1 MSSSVIPSSRKWK
14 VLIIRAGALG
24 DTLMLLPA
32 LAHLSE
38 QADIIVAGR
47 YPGIDYLRP
56 YVKKCMDMDRSGFHR
71 IFMDESLHYA
81 YPLLQE
87 VDHVAAFTLAAG
99 DIRRNLGCFFPGARI
114 HVFPPFPP
122 SGLKIHIALYMA
134 GSLAAAGLPIDA
146 RKCMDEAFRKPTL
159 HRDGSS
165 RNRANIVLH
174 PGSGSARKNYPPR
187 LWIELMEALLMSP
200 LIKFHEMI
208 LLVGPAE
215 IPCLPVFKESRSK
228 LNFRL
233 NICPERDELI
243 SILNQAVLYVGH
255 DSGITHLASM
265 LGAPVI
271 ALFRDSSIDQWRPL
285 GPRVRVI
292 RSKKRSSDVIREIM
306 DEVVSLAVF

>member
-1 MSSSVIPSSRKWK
+1 MK

-38 QADIIVAGR
+38 QAEIIVAGR

-56 YVKKCMDMDRSGFHR
+56 YAKTCMDMDRSGFHR
-71 IFMDESLHYA
+71 IFLDEPLHRA
-81 YPLLQE
+81 SPLLQE
-87 VDHVAAFTLAAG
+87 LDHVAAFTLAG
-99 DIRRNLGCFFPGARI
+99 EEVRRNLGCYFPGARI
-114 HVFPPFPP
+114 HVFSPFPS
-122 SGLKIHIALYMA
+122 SGQKTHIALYMA
-134 GSLAAAGLPIDA
+134 SSLAAAGLPIDA
-146 RKCMDEAFRKPTL
+146 RKSMDEASRKPIL
-159 HRDGSS
+159 HSDGSS
-165 RNRANIVLH
+165 RNRANIVFH

-187 LWIELMEALLMSP
+187 LWVELMEALQMSS
-200 LIKFHEMI
+200 LTKFHEMI
-208 LLVGPAE
+208 FLLGPAE
-215 IPCLPVFKESRSK
+215 VACMSVFKESSSR

-243 SILNQAVLYVGH
+243 SILNQAILYVGH

-271 ALFRDSSIDQWRPL
+271 ALFRDSSIDQWHPL

-292 RSKKRSSDVIREIM
+292 RRKKRSSDVIREIL
-306 DEVVSLAVF
+306 DEIISLAVF